1 MLSLPSLFLYMKDS
15 DLYSR
20 AWCDMVF
27 EGRNRA
33 YGAYVLRRNVGRRYR
48 FALMV
53 VGGAFVVMAVLVFI
67 VGFFAQRAMNRLT
80 EEVQHVVRL
89 EPLRDPEERYVSTG
103 RRARPHAT
111 PDAVEEQVPE
121 VTDEALAKPEPP
133 APIGIEGPDD
143 GAGEA
148 ETTLE
153 DHAAEHLQASEDL
166 PVEGPQLIP
175 TEAVE
180 EMPVFPGGLQ
190 ALMQFLD
197 AHCRY
202 SDRAIRQRLEG
213 DVEVSFIIDTAGNV
227 VEPEI
232 TKPLHPIL
240 DQAVLQAVKEMPQW
254 HPGTMH
260 GKPSPTRITVPVH
273 FQLR

>member
-1 MLSLPSLFLYMKDS
+1 MLPLPEMKDS

-33 YGAYVLRRNVGRRYR
+33 YGAYVLRRNAGRRYR
-48 FALMV
+48 FAMMV
-53 VGGAFVVMAVLVFI
+53 VGGAFVVMVVLVLI
-67 VGFFAQRAMNRLT
+67 AGFFTQRAMSRLA
-80 EEVQHVVRL
+80 EEVQHVVHL
-89 EPLRDPEERYVSTG
+89 EPLRDPEEHYVAAG
-103 RRARPHAT
+103 RRARPHAA

-121 VTDEALAKPEPP
+121 VTDEPLAESQPP
-133 APIGIEGPDD
+133 VPVGVKGPDD
-143 GAGEA
+143 GAFEE

-153 DHAAEHLQASEDL
+153 DQAADHNQGEEEL
-166 PVEGPQLIP
+166 PTEGPQLIP
-175 TEAVE
+175 TEAVQ

-197 AHCRY
+197 EHCRY
-202 SDRAIRQRLEG
+202 SDRAIRNRLEG

-232 TKPLHPIL
+232 TKSLHPIL

-254 HPGTMH
+254 RPGTMH
-260 GKPSPTRITVPVH
+260 GKLTPTRITVPVH